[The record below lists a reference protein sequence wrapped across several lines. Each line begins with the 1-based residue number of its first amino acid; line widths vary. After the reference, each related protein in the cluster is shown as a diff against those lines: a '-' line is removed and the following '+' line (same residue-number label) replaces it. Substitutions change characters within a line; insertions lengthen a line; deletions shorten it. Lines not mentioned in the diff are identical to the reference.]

1 MSSATA
7 PEKTKI
13 VYCKDAN
20 RRGEYPVRS
29 FDFLGYTF
37 RPEWR

>member
-1 MSSATA
+1 VLH

-20 RRGEYPVRS
+20 RRGDFPVIAFVSSRTAFNPLPVR
-29 FDFLGYTF
+29 GC
-37 RPEWR
+37 